1 MASRKQ
7 PKKARSSKKNKLD
20 KINQTHGKVE
30 KTDEFQPTSLD
41 QIWGSDGSSKYGT
54 LSIDDYESQLKDMSK
69 AELHIHATKI
79 GLIPVDDRT
88 MLTKRLVREFTKH
101 VAQFQTPIEDSV
113 EVDTNSDVYRIL
125 KEGS

>member
-7 PKKARSSKKNKLD
+7 PKKARSSKKKLD
-20 KINQTHGKVE
+20 EINQTHGKVE
-30 KTDEFQPTSLD
+30 KSDEFQPTSLD
-41 QIWGSDGSSKYGT
+41 QIWGSDGSSKYGA
-54 LSIDDYESQLKDMSK
+54 LSIDDYESQLKEMSK

-113 EVDTNSDVYRIL
+113 EVATNSDVHRIL

>member
-7 PKKARSSKKNKLD
+7 PKKAKASKK
-20 KINQTHGKVE
+20 KIDEMNQTHGKVE

-54 LSIDDYESQLKDMSK
+54 LSIDDYESQLKEMSK

-79 GLIPVDDRT
+79 GLIPVDDRG

-101 VAQFQTPIEDSV
+101 VSQFQTPIEDSV
-113 EVDTNSDVYRIL
+113 EVDTNSDVNRIL